1 MFSIVYSVSIV
12 CTVNGATAAAD
23 TNVPERLFKSHGRW
37 KIDYSSGSIQ
47 EQIKSFK

>member
-1 MFSIVYSVSIV
+1 MH
-12 CTVNGATAAAD
+12 CEEATAAAD

-47 EQIKSFK
+47 EQIKVSNSDL